1 MAGARKMQMKMMVDF
16 VLEKTESANEKDFL
30 ERYINS
36 QKITENLKSLQLQA
50 DSKLIL
56 LKAEYQ
62 SLYENWS
69 IGDSGVLTSTG
80 TNNSSSS
87 STNMSKEGRKEKG
100 AGTVLGRGGSG
111 IEVGDDEGAPL
122 TDVSTLSTYPSL
134 KFVDIKCYSSSSL
147 PYNSLPTTCYP
158 FLLTYFPC
166 VFPLF
171 LSSLRHGTLIIE
183 CFLAS

>member
-1 MAGARKMQMKMMVDF
+1 MAGARKMQVRMMVDF
-16 VLEKTESANEKDFL
+16 VLEKTESVTEKDFL

-62 SLYENWS
+62 SLYESWS

-87 STNMSKEGRKEKG
+87 SSNTSKEGRKDKG
-100 AGTVLGRGGSG
+100 AGMILGRGGSG
-111 IEVGDDEGAPL
+111 IEIGDDEGAPL
-122 TDVSTLSTYPSL
+122 TDVSTLSSYPSL
-134 KFVDIKCYSSSSL
+134 KFANINCYSSSSL
-147 PYNSLPTTCYP
+147 PSNSLPIPSYP
-158 FLLTYFPC
+158 FLLTYFFL
-166 VFPLF
+166 FPPF
-171 LSSLRHGTLIIE
+171 FSLP
-183 CFLAS
+183 